1 MTDREV
7 IIVDEAG
14 GQTARALAS
23 SLEAAWAFMGS
34 PAQARVVPALAQGA
48 RATFHAIF
56 GTGLADGDLHASA
69 VDRSA
74 LRRVGAVVVVGAPE
88 SAFASTLADVLA
100 EHVIPVVVVAH
111 RPRHAASLVEAG
123 GIVMPPSVDPGV
135 LAAMVFALVARQSAV
150 DAMSSELHV
159 LQAAQG
165 GIRGEMERMHEE
177 MQLASA
183 VQREFLPRTLP
194 RAPGLD
200 FAVLFRPASYVSGD
214 IYDVQALDSR
224 HVGIFI
230 ADAVGHGVPAALLTM
245 YLTRSL
251 VTAEGF
257 HHERRLLKPAETLTR
272 LNHDL
277 CARQQGTARFATAVY
292 GLIDT
297 VTREV
302 TLAGAGH
309 PPPLRIRGQEVDSIE
324 TDGPLLGV
332 FAEAEFTEQRFTLE
346 PGQALLLHTDGL
358 EMAFPQID
366 PTTGRLRQQ
375 TKAYRDHLMRL
386 ARAAGLGSAEEPA
399 DLARLTRGLASLLD
413 EQAGSLHA
421 GDDVTVLAVAPTE
434 ANATTTRTARSDAV
448 SKAA

>member
-1 MTDREV
+1 MTEREV

-14 GQTARALAS
+14 GDAARALAS
-23 SLEAAWAFMGS
+23 ALETSWRAMGS
-34 PAQARVVPALAQGA
+34 RAQARVVPALAEGA
-48 RATFHAIF
+48 RPTFHAIF

-69 VDRSA
+69 LDRSA
-74 LRRVGAVVVVGAPE
+74 LRRVGAVMILGAPE
-88 SAFASTLADVLA
+88 SAFAASMADVLA
-100 EHVIPVVVVAH
+100 EHVIPIVVVAD
-111 RPRHAASLVEAG
+111 RPRHTQALVETGA
-123 GIVMPPSVDPGV
+123 IVVPPGTDAGV

-224 HVGIFI
+224 HVGFFI

-277 CARQQGTARFATAVY
+277 CARQHDTARFATAVY

-309 PPPLRIRGQEVDSIE
+309 PPPLRIRGPHVDSIE

-346 PGQALLLHTDGL
+346 PGQALLMHTDGL
-358 EMAFPQID
+358 EMAFPEID
-366 PTTGRLRQQ
+366 AQTGRLRQQ
-375 TKAYRDHLMRL
+375 TKAYRDHLTRL

-421 GDDVTVLAVAPTE
+421 GDDVTVLALAPTE
-434 ANATTTRTARSDAV
+434 ANSTTTRNARGDAIT
-448 SKAA
+448 KAA